1 MKKSLVNSLMVAFLT
16 VVSFAQAEQTVMSSD
31 GTAMVLLPD
40 GWQVTQEAQG
50 YLAIQGPNGT
60 GQFGVGATYWTPE
73 YVAQM
78 GIPAESAPYHTP
90 EQVITSLVPQ
100 LAAQSGSRID
110 DVRILDEQDESNGPV
125 QGRWMIVGAVS
136 DGVRMIFLARVASY
150 PLTDVSWGFSLS
162 LMGVRS
168 QDFARDAHGIARVMT
183 SFRGMETARQN
194 GPAVSPSAMLERIK
208 ATGRGNDAFSDYLRN
223 GGEGDAGGENGGTG
237 DANGA
242 GDGNAA
248 PEDNGAATP
257 NDGNGDGR

>member
-1 MKKSLVNSLMVAFLT
+1 MKNILVNNLMVAFLT

-40 GWQVTQEAQG
+40 GWQVTREAQG
-50 YLAIQGPNGT
+50 YLAIQGPNGM
-60 GQFGVGATYWTPE
+60 GQFGIGATYWTPD

-78 GIPAESAPYHTP
+78 GIPAASAPYHTP

-100 LAAQSGSRID
+100 LAAQSGSSID

-125 QGRWMIVGAVS
+125 QGRWMIVSAVS
-136 DGVRMIFLARVASY
+136 NGQPMTFLARVATY

-168 QDFARDAHGIARVMT
+168 QDFARDAQGIARVMM

-194 GPAVSPSAMLERIK
+194 GPAVSPSAMLERSK

-223 GGEGDAGGENGGTG
+223 GGEGDTGGENGG

-248 PEDNGAATP
+248 PEDNGDATP
-257 NDGNGDGR
+257 DGGNGDGK